1 MRSYAGCAK
10 APGIDIGIAPVHYL
24 DTSLL
29 VAALTNESMTRV
41 VQAWLA
47 GQPAGSLAIS
57 DWVVTEFSAALAM
70 KLREKRIDAGS
81 RADVLAAFTRL
92 CDESLEIW
100 PVMRS
105 DYRVAARYADSHAP
119 GLRAGDS
126 LHLAIAA
133 QRGAPI
139 CTLDRVMLRAAGAL
153 GVSATVPG

>member
-1 MRSYAGCAK
+1 M
-10 APGIDIGIAPVHYL
+10 VHYL

-29 VAALTNESMTRV
+29 VAALTNETKTRV
-41 VQAWLA
+41 AQAWLA
-47 GQPAGSLAIS
+47 GQPAGSLAVS
-57 DWVVTEFSAALAM
+57 DWVVTEFSAPLSM
-70 KLREKRIDAGS
+70 KLREKQIDAGS

-92 CDESLEIW
+92 CEESLEVW

-105 DYRVAARYADSHAP
+105 TYRVAARFADRHES

-133 QRGAPI
+133 ERGAPI
-139 CTLDRVMLRAAGAL
+139 CALDRVMIRAARAL